1 MRAHMKG
8 MTLMSLIGS
17 EEEAKS
23 KGLDGSSLFGALKD
37 AIEASIVSA
46 NYGKY
51 FNQASIYGFVWEN
64 FQPCGG
70 GGSKGKN

>member
-1 MRAHMKG
+1 MKG

-51 FNQASIYGFVWEN
+51 FNQASIYGFV
-64 FQPCGG
+64 
-70 GGSKGKN
+70 